1 MDEAVAE
8 VFESMLQRSCRPT
21 TQPSAAPADIFACI
35 SFSGTLEAQCV
46 VAFPTASAQRLAGAL
61 LRPGEWDVAMLADA
75 VGELCNMIAGGWK
88 RRLGAPGW
96 EADLSAPSI
105 SRAPANCGPRS
116 WQPCIH
122 RTYTFDNSPFAVTV
136 SK

>member
-8 VFESMLQRSCRPT
+8 VFDRMLQRNCRPT
-21 TQPSAAPADIFACI
+21 SQASATHADIFACI

-46 VAFPTASAQRLAGAL
+46 VEFPSVSARQLAGAL
-61 LRPGEWDVAMLADA
+61 LGPGEWDAAMLADA

-88 RRLGAPGW
+88 RRLGEPGG
-96 EADLSAPSI
+96 EANLSVPSI

-116 WQPCIH
+116 WKPCI
-122 RTYTFDNSPFAVTV
+122 RIIYTFDDSLFVVTF
-136 SK
+136 KK